1 MNPTTA
7 ITAAATL
14 AAAPLFA
21 GAVATALTPLLRKRR
36 TSPPPVTGLL
46 IHSVYDEPQ
55 LNLSGISKNTFGE
68 MLDCLKNNNIDM
80 ITVSQRAKPQLLSR
94 VDSIGLIDT
103 DAPSAAPTTA
113 ITFDDGLRSFYD
125 NAYPMLEERGVKS
138 TLFPVAGLIG
148 RRGDWDVIGKP
159 QHISATMLREI
170 SNSGH
175 EIGSHSLTH
184 ANLVWLNDD
193 ELIKE
198 LRDSKSILEDITGIA
213 VRSLSFPFG
222 GWNKRVW
229 EAAKSVG
236 YKYATAY
243 RSHRRAPPEFMPVF
257 GVYRFDSAMDAVN
270 RAVDIAALERPMS
283 TPAAPLLIP
292 FSSIPP
298 SPMPLSSIPPHDAR
312 SESTPLPSLQS
323 LSSITSK
330 AFASLM
336 SHFCKGTP
344 LVKFRKTYRLFPRPE
359 PPAPT
364 SAERS

>member
-1 MNPTTA
+1 
-7 ITAAATL
+7 
-14 AAAPLFA
+14 
-21 GAVATALTPLLRKRR
+21 V
-36 TSPPPVTGLL
+36 PPSVTGLL
-46 IHSVYDEPQ
+46 IHSVYDKPQ

-68 MLDCLKNNNIDM
+68 ILDCLKNNNISM
-80 ITVSQRAKPQLLSR
+80 ITVSQYAKPRSLSR
-94 VDSIGLIDT
+94 GNSVGIIDT
-103 DAPSAAPTTA
+103 DKPSTAPTTA

-125 NAYPMLEERGVKS
+125 RAYPMLEERGIKS

-148 RRGDWDVIGKP
+148 KRGDWDVIGKP

-184 ANLVWLNDD
+184 ANLVWLNYD

-198 LRDSKSILEDITGIA
+198 LRESKLILEDITGKA

-222 GWNKRVW
+222 SWNRRVW

-236 YKYATAY
+236 YEYATAY
-243 RSHRRAPPEFMPVF
+243 RNHRRAPPEFLPVF
-257 GVYRFDSAMDAVN
+257 GVYRFDSATDAIN
-270 RAVDIAALERPMS
+270 RAVDAAALWQTAAVP
-283 TPAAPLLIP
+283 TAPLLIP
-292 FSSIPP
+292 FSSIPAASPIP
-298 SPMPLSSIPPHDAR
+298 SPPISMLSI
-312 SESTPLPSLQS
+312 QS
-323 LSSITSK
+323 LSSMTSK

-344 LVKFRKTYRLFPRPE
+344 LVKFRNTYRLFPQTE

-364 SAERS
+364 SAGRS

>member
-1 MNPTTA
+1 MNPTTV
-7 ITAAATL
+7 ITAAAAL
-14 AAAPLFA
+14 AAAPLLA
-21 GAVATALTPLLRKRR
+21 GAAATALTPLLQRR
-36 TSPPPVTGLL
+36 SVPPPPVTGLL

-68 MLDCLKNNNIDM
+68 ILDCLKNNNINM
-80 ITVSQRAKPQLLSR
+80 ITVSQHAKPRLFSS
-94 VDSIGLIDT
+94 VNSIDIINTDT
-103 DAPSAAPTTA
+103 PSTATTTA

-125 NAYPMLEERGVKS
+125 CAYPMLEERGIKS

-184 ANLVWLNDD
+184 ANLVWLNDN

-198 LRDSKSILEDITGIA
+198 LRDSKSILEDITGTA

-222 GWNKRVW
+222 SWNKRVW

-243 RSHRRAPPEFMPVF
+243 RNHRRAPPEFMPVF
-257 GVYRFDSAMDAVN
+257 GVYRFDSAIDAIN
-270 RAVDIAALERPMS
+270 RAVDIAALQQPAP
-283 TPAAPLLIP
+283 TPTAPLLIP

-298 SPMPLSSIPPHDAR
+298 SSTPSPRNTR
-312 SESTPLPSLQS
+312 SESIPLLSTRS

-344 LVKFRKTYRLFPRPE
+344 LVKFRKTYRLFPQST